1 MKRLPLRKSL
11 IVLLA
16 LGALAPVLGG
26 CVVYDERAYRREPP
40 PVYYVPGHWDREG
53 FWVPGRYR

>member
-1 MKRLPLRKSL
+1 MKRFPLRKTL
-11 IVLLA
+11 IMAVA

-26 CVVYDERAYRREPP
+26 CVVYDERAYRHGPP
-40 PVYYVPGHWDREG
+40 AYYVPGHWDREG